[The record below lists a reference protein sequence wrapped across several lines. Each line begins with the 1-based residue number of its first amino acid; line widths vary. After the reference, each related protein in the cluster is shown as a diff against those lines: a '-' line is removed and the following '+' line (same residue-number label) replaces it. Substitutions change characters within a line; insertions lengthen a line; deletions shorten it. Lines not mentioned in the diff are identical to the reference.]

1 MRRTKV
7 LSVLVVAAAALI
19 AGCSSSAKPAS
30 NGDGSNIAESSA
42 TMIDGVA
49 VKENAALRAAL
60 PARYRT
66 AGQFSFATNALG
78 PPRTEV
84 NASGQVVGAVPDL
97 MSAVAAMWG
106 LKAVVQKVSFDAQIP
121 GVESGRF
128 DIAADTGDFAAQA
141 VLNYVDFMRAGAAF
155 VVAAGNPKH
164 ITGLNSSLCGLT
176 VSVTTGTIQQ
186 TQLQDLAATCKAA
199 GKSPV
204 SLLALSQGSLEV
216 PITAGRASAAFDN
229 TSTASLLVESEP
241 TQFALGGPLIF
252 EANLA
257 FGVAKSNTA
266 FFNDL
271 RQTMEAL
278 VQDGAYKAIMAKWH
292 QSALALPVIVVNTH
306 APFPKA

>member
-1 MRRTKV
+1 MRLTRALTV
-7 LSVLVVAAAALI
+7 LIVAATALT

-30 NGDGSNIAESSA
+30 SSNGSSSS
-42 TMIDGVA
+42 TTSTTIDGVTIQ
-49 VKENAALRAAL
+49 ENAALRAAL

-66 AGQFSFATNALG
+66 AGTFTFATNALG

-97 MSAVAAMWG
+97 MAAVAAMWG
-106 LKAVVQKVSFDAQIP
+106 VKAVVQKVSFDAQIP

-155 VVAAGNPKH
+155 VVGAGNPRDV
-164 ITGLNSSLCGLT
+164 TGLNTSLCGLT
-176 VSVTTGTIQQ
+176 VSVTTGTVQQ
-186 TQLQDLAATCKAA
+186 TQLENLTPMCKAA

-204 SLLALSQGSLEV
+204 SILALSQGSLEV
-216 PITAGRASAAFDN
+216 PVTAGRASAAFDN

-241 TQFALGGPLIF
+241 SQFALGGPLIF

-271 RQTMEAL
+271 RQTVEAL
-278 VQDGAYKAIMAKWH
+278 VQDGAYKAILAKWH
-292 QSALALPVIVVNTH
+292 QSALALNTIVVNTH
-306 APFPKA
+306 APLPSA